1 MAMGMEAD
9 MTSEIEQ
16 KLYKYL
22 FPVTERK
29 VYVEN
34 EDMKLI
40 PYPEYKAI
48 SREDNGKLI
57 SIQSKTY
64 QVISNAEIIK
74 PLMEQLHTLDSK
86 WIIDPSHSFVND
98 QKMRLQITF
107 PDLTFNDGGSDIAL
121 SLFLH
126 NSYDSSEG
134 VRAYWGAIRF
144 VCSNGFVFGKVLARY
159 YHKHTKG
166 IPLNNL
172 KAQIEATYEQIPVIS
187 ERIQIL
193 QNLNVSK
200 SQIESVEKQLG
211 KRISNYVKEQK
222 KPENVW
228 ILYNYLTWYISHMI
242 EQRLRAAYQMKVSR
256 MFQL

>member
-1 MAMGMEAD
+1 
-9 MTSEIEQ
+9 MTSELDQ
-16 KLYKYL
+16 KLWKYL
-22 FPVTERK
+22 FPVNEKK
-29 VYVEN
+29 VFFES
-34 EDMKLI
+34 EDKAVI
-40 PYPEYKAI
+40 PALMYKAI
-48 SREDNGKLI
+48 TREDTGKLI
-57 SIQSKTY
+57 SIQSDTY
-64 QVISNAEIIK
+64 KVISNAEIIK

-86 WIIDPSHSFVND
+86 WIIDPSHSFVTD

-107 PDLTFNDGGSDIAL
+107 PELTFNDGRSDIAL

-134 VRAYWGAIRF
+134 VRAFWGGIRMI
-144 VCSNGFVFGKVLARY
+144 CGNGQVYGKILAKY

-200 SQIESVEKQLG
+200 SLSESVEKNFGQ
-211 KRISNYVKEQK
+211 RISKYVKEQK
-222 KPENVW
+222 KPENAW
-228 ILYNYLTWYISHMI
+228 ILYNYLTWYISHMV
-242 EQRLRAAYQMKVSR
+242 ELRLRAAYQMKVSR

>member
-1 MAMGMEAD
+1 MITEV
-9 MTSEIEQ
+9 EQ

-29 VYVEN
+29 VLVQGDDN
-34 EDMKLI
+34 SII

-48 SREDNGKLI
+48 AREDNGKLI
-57 SIQSKTY
+57 SIQSDSCKVVTNSE
-64 QVISNAEIIK
+64 VIK
-74 PLMEQLHTLDSK
+74 PLLEQLNTLDSK
-86 WIIDPSHSFVND
+86 WIIDPSHSFVTD
-98 QKMRLQITF
+98 QRMRLQITF
-107 PDLTFNDGGSDIAL
+107 PDLTFSDGRSDIAL
-121 SLFLH
+121 SLFVH

-134 VRAYWGAIRF
+134 VRMFWGAIRGI
-144 VCSNGFVFGKVLARY
+144 CSNGMVFGRVLAKY

-172 KAQIEATYEQIPVIS
+172 KAQIESTYKQIPVIS

-200 SQIESVEKQLG
+200 SLNESVEKYLG
-211 KRISNYVKEQK
+211 KRISKYVKEQK
-222 KPENVW
+222 KAENAW
-228 ILYNYLTWYISHMI
+228 ILYNYLTYYISHEI
-242 EQRLRAAYQMKVSR
+242 DQRLRAAYQMRVSK